1 MDFSAHLLFFFSLV
15 GVFNGFILSALLLVK
30 FQEAKALRWVSVL
43 LILLCIRIGKSV
55 LFYFNPELDKTIL
68 QIGLS
73 AYFLLGPCLL
83 NFVLASYSKTKNR
96 YLTIHFLALSGF
108 IIGFGIFMPYQLHP
122 EIWQTWG
129 YKGTSYFWLGYL
141 LISSYTFYRLA
152 TAKSA
157 NNNAEFHL
165 SMVVICGCW
174 LIWAA
179 YFFSSFTS
187 YITGALTFSFVLYL
201 SILFAPKLLRKP
213 SANEKKYANTH
224 ISDEEYNQLIAK
236 LESLMSES
244 KLFTEPDLTLP
255 RLAKRLGTSHNK
267 LSQIVNR
274 HYHCNFKQY
283 LNGLRVEY
291 AKHLLSSTNMPL
303 EHLALEC
310 GFNSASTFFAAF
322 KKLTGYSP
330 NNFKHSENILS
341 DS

>member
-1 MDFSAHLLFFFSLV
+1 MDFNTHLLFFFSLV
-15 GVFNGFILSALLLVK
+15 GVFNGFILSALLLIK
-30 FQEAKALRWVSVL
+30 FPETKALRWVSVL

-83 NFVLASYSKTKNR
+83 NFVLASYSQTRAR

-108 IIGFGIFMPYQLHP
+108 IIGFGILTPYQLNP

-129 YKGTSYFWLGYL
+129 YKGSSYLWLGYL

-152 TAKSA
+152 TPKNA
-157 NNNAEFHL
+157 NSKAEFHL
-165 SMVVICGCW
+165 SLVVICGCW

-187 YITGALTFSFVLYL
+187 YITGALTFSLVLYL
-201 SILFAPKLLRKP
+201 SILFTPKLLRKP
-213 SANEKKYANTH
+213 TSSEQKYANTH
-224 ISDEEYNQLIAK
+224 ISDDEYNQLVAK
-236 LESLMSES
+236 LETLMSQG

-291 AKHLLSSTNMPL
+291 AKHLLSSTDMPL
-303 EHLALEC
+303 EQLALEC

-330 NNFKHSENILS
+330 NSFKHSENILS